1 MNTRQPDMPE
11 TGAHTAASATVIITP
26 VHNLPLAGFASGER
40 RSTGVRDELEA
51 NVLLLGAGTA
61 QPIALISIDTLYAG
75 DLCDLVADRLK
86 DQPGLSI
93 VFAASHTHYAPATDS
108 SLPALGRV
116 DHAWLSHTAEAIG
129 DTVATALHG
138 PQHRCPSVAHAVG
151 TAPIGVVRR
160 RFGVKPLRRP
170 PFVYAGVTNAPNR
183 RAEPISRIDVVTIG
197 EQHDPLAIIWSV
209 GCHPSAAPWGT
220 AVTAD
225 FVGRVRAHIRR
236 EFGPVTVLFLQGGA
250 GDVRPSVAVPEG
262 IDRWMREAW
271 SVVRGSTPWRTPTE
285 QQWGRW
291 AERIGSS
298 VCRAAF
304 SGPASGLSASL
315 RSASAPLPLRNRRG
329 QVDLT
334 VDRIRL
340 SDHVALTGVNAELM
354 HSHPAALRQAMG
366 VDDVVFGY
374 SGHVFGY
381 LPRTS
386 MVASGG
392 YEVGG
397 HHIPFEMD
405 GELPPDPDEVL
416 RSVSRRVVSAAVTGA
431 TSLEA

>member
-1 MNTRQPDMPE
+1 MNAPRSDVPE
-11 TGAHTAASATVIITP
+11 TGAYTAAGATVTITP
-26 VHNLPLAGFASGER
+26 TRSLPLAGFASGER

-51 NVLLLGAGTA
+51 NVLVLGAGTA
-61 QPIALISIDTLYAG
+61 QPVALISIDTLYAG

-86 DQPGLSI
+86 EQPGLSI

-116 DHAWLSHTAEAIG
+116 DQAWLGRTAEAIG
-129 DTVATALHG
+129 DAVAAALHG
-138 PQHRCPSVAHAVG
+138 TQHRCPSVAHTVG
-151 TAPIGVVRR
+151 TAPIGMVRR

-170 PFVYAGVTNAPNR
+170 PFIYAGVTNAPNR

-225 FVGRVRAHIRR
+225 FVGRVRAHIRK
-236 EFGPVTVLFLQGGA
+236 EFGPVPVLFLQGGA

-262 IDRWMREAW
+262 IDRWMREMR
-271 SVVRGSTPWRTPTE
+271 SVVRGYPPWRTPTE
-285 QQWGRW
+285 QQWGQW
-291 AERIGSS
+291 ADRIGSA
-298 VCRAAF
+298 VCRVAF
-304 SGPASGLSASL
+304 TGPASGLSASH
-315 RSASAPLPLRNRRG
+315 RSASAPLSSLRNRRG
-329 QVDLT
+329 QVVALS

-354 HSHPAALRQAMG
+354 HSHPAALQQAMG
-366 VDDVVFGY
+366 VDDIVFGY
-374 SGHVFGY
+374 SGQVFGY

-392 YEVGG
+392 YEVDG
-397 HHIPFEMD
+397 HHVPFEMD
-405 GELPPDPDEVL
+405 GELPSDPDEVL
-416 RSVSRRVVSAAVTGA
+416 RSISRRVV
-431 TSLEA
+431 